1 MLTTVLLSF
10 HGFHLYTF
18 TPMSLLYK
26 SNNLSLQKESNTMIL
41 KFFGVTDLWG
51 SPQNNVY
58 KIYNIIHYIIYTDII
73 NTQYI
78 HITYTR
84 YVYNI

>member
-1 MLTTVLLSF
+1 
-10 HGFHLYTF
+10 
-18 TPMSLLYK
+18 MSLLYK

-58 KIYNIIHYIIYTDII
+58 EIYNMIHYIIYTHII

-78 HITYTR
+78 HITYTQ